1 MSVQMY
7 KTSELEPDS
16 LETKFRPCKVSSG
29 LAEETMNEQ
38 FSNME
43 RPYISGLQNGTNT
56 FVNSS

>member
-1 MSVQMY
+1 MY

-29 LAEETMNEQ
+29 LAVETMNEQ